1 MIGIEEVDAAF
12 LISVLSV
19 VATVFKVLSG
29 KLAGIKQIEILKL
42 YQMALLVMGVATTLI
57 PVQRSYAG
65 LMVYAVI
72 FGMSESCFI
81 VMIPLITK
89 DIVGVQRL
97 PLAIGCVFML
107 MSVPTVVG
115 APIAGKNADS
125 IFSLSHHIICIDKSL
140 YEFVNL
146 YELINMCFIIWTYN

>member
-1 MIGIEEVDAAF
+1 MIGIKEVDAAI
-12 LISVLSV
+12 LISVLSI

-29 KLAGIKQIEILKL
+29 KLAGTKRVEILKL

-57 PVQRSYAG
+57 PVQRSYIG
-65 LMVYAVI
+65 LMAYAVV

-107 MSVPTVVG
+107 MGIPTVIG
-115 APIAGKNADS
+115 APIAGK
-125 IFSLSHHIICIDKSL
+125 
-140 YEFVNL
+140 
-146 YELINMCFIIWTYN
+146 